1 MAKVTGL
8 GGIFY
13 KVADPAKTQ
22 AWYKDMLGIGGDWG
36 ANFRWAD
43 ETGEDPFS
51 LLSPFKESTDYLAP
65 STAPFMI
72 NLRVDDL
79 DGLIAELE
87 GKGIEIL
94 GRQDED
100 YGNFAWIL
108 DCDGIKLELWQQK
121 GAAPDLARPAQ
132 PLARST
138 GMSEI
143 LPPDFITVW
152 RNITAAT
159 RTKIATQRNCQ
170 SSATRCGQSVSDW
183 TPSATIESGEL
194 KGKI

>member
-13 KVADPAKTQ
+13 KVADPARTQ
-22 AWYKDMLGIGGDWG
+22 AWYKEMLGIGGDWG

-51 LLSPFKESTDYLAP
+51 LLTPFKETTDYMAP
-65 STAPFMI
+65 SAAAFMV

-79 DGLIAELE
+79 DAMIADLE
-87 GKGIEIL
+87 TKGIAIL

-108 DCDGIKLELWQQK
+108 DCDGIKIELWQQK
-121 GAAPDLARPAQ
+121 GPAPA
-132 PLARST
+132 
-138 GMSEI
+138 
-143 LPPDFITVW
+143 
-152 RNITAAT
+152 
-159 RTKIATQRNCQ
+159 
-170 SSATRCGQSVSDW
+170 
-183 TPSATIESGEL
+183 
-194 KGKI
+194 